1 MTMKFVP
8 NAEESGLLV
17 PIGQWVLLEACRQAR
32 LDGRWFAASSHR
44 RQRVGLAVRRERFF
58 V

>member
-1 MTMKFVP
+1 MKFVP

-17 PIGQWVLLEACRQAR
+17 PIGQWVLLEACRQAS